1 MRIACPHCGER
12 SLDEFV
18 YSGDATVTRPDAASP
33 SALEEFTRY
42 TFERTNPPGM
52 HRELWYHAAG
62 CHAWLVVTR
71 GISTHAIASVELARD
86 VALARQAN
94 SKDKS

>member
-12 SLDEFV
+12 SLDEFL
-18 YSGDATVTRPDAASP
+18 YSGDATQKRPDFSSP
-33 SALEEFTRY
+33 TAMDEFVAY
-42 TFERTNPPGM
+42 TYVRKNPPGA

-71 GISTHAIASVELARD
+71 NIATHAIASVELARD
-86 VALARQAN
+86 AALAGEAHA
-94 SKDKS
+94 KEGA

>member
-1 MRIACPHCGER
+1 MRIACPYCGER

-62 CHAWLVVTR
+62 CYAWLVVTR

-86 VALARQAN
+86 VALARPAN
-94 SKDKS
+94 PKDNS

>member
-18 YSGDATVTRPDAASP
+18 YLGDATVQRPDAASP
-33 SALEEFTRY
+33 TAMDQFVAY
-42 TFERTNPPGM
+42 TFERTNPPGP
-52 HRELWYHAAG
+52 HRELWYHSAG

-71 GISTHAIASVELARD
+71 NIATHAISNVELARD
-86 VALARQAN
+86 VALATKNA
-94 SKDKS
+94 KDSA

>member
-12 SLDEFV
+12 SLDEFL
-18 YSGDATVTRPDAASP
+18 YSGDATVRRPDFASP
-33 SALEEFTRY
+33 KAMDEFVAY
-42 TFERTNPPGM
+42 TFERTNPPGP

-71 GISTHAIASVELARD
+71 NVATHEISTVELARD
-86 VALARQAN
+86 AALAAK
-94 SKDKS
+94 SSAKDAV

>member
-18 YSGDATVTRPDAASP
+18 YSGDATVKRPDFMSP
-33 SALEEFTRY
+33 TAMDEFVAY
-42 TFERTNPPGM
+42 AFQRTNPPGE

-71 GISTHAIASVELARD
+71 NVATHAISTVEGAREA
-86 VALARQAN
+86 ALAAKSAPKDN
-94 SKDKS
+94 S